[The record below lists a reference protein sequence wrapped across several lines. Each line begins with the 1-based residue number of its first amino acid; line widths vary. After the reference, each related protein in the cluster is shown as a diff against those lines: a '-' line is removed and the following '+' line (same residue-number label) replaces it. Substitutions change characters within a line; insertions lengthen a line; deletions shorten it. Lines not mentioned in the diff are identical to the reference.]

1 MNKYQEPPT
10 HGGRRPAPVR
20 PTVLE
25 NTNPRHPATRPLG
38 EVHPMVMDPL
48 TEGTGRPAGD
58 LLDGGQDGGGP
69 GGGGGEDPEQRV
81 HDRGGQAPDH
91 PLPRGLRRALRET
104 ERPARGGAPP
114 RWLLGP

>member
-1 MNKYQEPPT
+1 MNKYQEPTT

-25 NTNPRHPATRPLG
+25 NTNTRHPATRPLG

-91 PLPRGLRRALRET
+91 PLPPHPPRG
-104 ERPARGGAPP
+104 PPGAPP
-114 RWLLGP
+114 PA